1 MNMANYRD
9 FYQKALIPIG
19 LNDLYHFK
27 ESARHKHTIPTHW
40 LIALEG
46 HLKDRENEFYTWI
59 VSIYP
64 SDSNGSFSW
73 NTSCYTSS
81 IFNCIHQAYEHANVL
96 ERSGK
101 NGQLFTTNNKKDV
114 SPSI

>member
-1 MNMANYRD
+1 MNVANYRD

-27 ESARHKHTIPTHW
+27 EISGNNHLIPTHW

-46 HLKDRENEFYTWI
+46 QLKDIENEFYTWI

-73 NTSCYTSS
+73 NASCYTSS
-81 IFNCIHQAYEHANVL
+81 IYHCIHQAYEHANEL
-96 ERSGK
+96 ERTGK
-101 NGQLFTTNNKKDV
+101 NGQLFTSKNKEDV
-114 SPSI
+114 S

>member
-1 MNMANYRD
+1 MNVANFRD
-9 FYQKALIPIG
+9 FYQKAIIPIG
-19 LNDLYHFK
+19 LNDLYQFK
-27 ESARHKHTIPTHW
+27 ETSGHNYSIPTHW

-46 HLKDRENEFYTWI
+46 QLNDGENEFYTWI

-64 SDSNGSFSW
+64 SDSNGSFTW

-81 IFNCIHQAYEHANVL
+81 IYHCIHKAYEHASKL

-101 NGQLFTTNNKKDV
+101 DGQLFSSNNKEDV
-114 SPSI
+114 S